1 MHYVVASNSG
11 SETARMSKFT
21 EIFDRSR
28 APLYV
33 QVAAVMRQRIDSGQW
48 AEGEKISTLE
58 ELEKEFAVARVTIRQ
73 GIELLRNEGLLNAQQ
88 GRGTFVSGRSKNHR
102 WLNLATDFD
111 SLIESLRGNVLKRI
125 QIDESASPPALSEG
139 EGRVADSYVF
149 LRSVQY
155 NGGEPFSVVNLHLD
169 RSIYARDA
177 KRFTRTAA
185 LPEIVEMDDV
195 VIAHANQTVTIGVAD
210 TETAELLKIGL
221 GEPTAD
227 CHLVLI
233 DGDGIAIYVADIHY
247 IKDCFA
253 LRTDL
258 LSTRR
263 ARGSVERQP
272 RKSNAPPRAHG
283 EAGR

>member
-1 MHYVVASNSG
+1 MGRFSQ
-11 SETARMSKFT
+11 
-21 EIFDRSR
+21 IFDRSR

-73 GIELLRNEGLLNAQQ
+73 GIELLRKDGLLDAQQ
-88 GRGTFVSGRSKNHR
+88 GRGTFVSGRTKKHR

-111 SLIESLRGNVLKRI
+111 SLVDSIRNNVLKRVHV
-125 QIDESASPPALSEG
+125 EENASPPVLAASEG
-139 EGRVADSYVF
+139 RLASSYVF

-155 NGGEPFSVVNLHLD
+155 KGGEPFSVVNLHLD
-169 RSIYARDA
+169 GRIYARGA

-185 LPEIVEMDDV
+185 LPEIVEMEDV
-195 VIAHANQTVTIGVAD
+195 EIAHANQTLTIGLAA

-233 DGDGIAIYVADIHY
+233 DGEGIAIYVADIHY

-253 LRTDL
+253 MRTDL
-258 LSTRR
+258 LASKR
-263 ARGSVERQP
+263 ARRNAKASS
-272 RKSNAPPRAHG
+272 RKSVAPNTKRKVLL
-283 EAGR
+283 RD

>member
-1 MHYVVASNSG
+1 MG
-11 SETARMSKFT
+11 KFT

-48 AEGEKISTLE
+48 AEGDKISTLE
-58 ELEKEFAVARVTIRQ
+58 ELEKEFAVARVTIRR
-73 GIELLRNEGLLNAQQ
+73 GIELLRNEGLLDAQQ
-88 GRGTFVSGRSKNHR
+88 GRGTFVSGKSKNIR

-111 SLIESLRGNVLKRI
+111 SLVESIRRNVLKRV
-125 QIDESASPPALSEG
+125 QIEENAAPPTLGEEEGNPAES
-139 EGRVADSYVF
+139 YIF

-155 NGGEPFSVVNLHLD
+155 NGGKPFSVVNLHLD
-169 RSIYARDA
+169 SSIYGRDA

-195 VIAHANQTVTIGVAD
+195 VIEHANQTVTIGVAD

-233 DGDGIAIYVADIHY
+233 DSKGIAIYVADIHY

-253 LRTDL
+253 LRSDL
-258 LSTRR
+258 LATH
-263 ARGSVERQP
+263 GSPRNDKAQT
-272 RKSNAPPRAHG
+272 RKSGIPR
-283 EAGR
+283 RLSLDVSR

>member
-28 APLYV
+28 TPLYV

-73 GIELLRNEGLLNAQQ
+73 GIELLRNEGLLDAQQ
-88 GRGTFVSGRSKNHR
+88 GRGTFVSGKSKKHR

-111 SLIESLRGNVLKRI
+111 SLVESIRGNVLKRV
-125 QIDESASPPALSEG
+125 QIDENASPPALGEG
-139 EGRVADSYVF
+139 EGRPADSYVF

-155 NGGEPFSVVNLHLD
+155 NDGEPFSVVNLHLD

-185 LPEIVEMDDV
+185 LPEIAEMDDV
-195 VIAHANQTVTIGVAD
+195 VIAHANQTLTIGVAD

-233 DGDGIAIYVADIHY
+233 DGDEIAIYVADIHY

-253 LRTDL
+253 LRSDL
-258 LSTRR
+258 LATRD
-263 ARGSVERQP
+263 ARRSVKRQT
-272 RKSNAPPRAHG
+272 RKSNGSPRAHG
-283 EAGR
+283 EAG

>member
-1 MHYVVASNSG
+1 
-11 SETARMSKFT
+11 MSKFT

-48 AEGEKISTLE
+48 VEGEKISTLE

-73 GIELLRNEGLLNAQQ
+73 GIELLRNEGLLDAQQ
-88 GRGTFVSGRSKNHR
+88 GRGTFVSGKSKKHR

-111 SLIESLRGNVLKRI
+111 SLIGSIRDNVLGRI
-125 QIDESASPPALSEG
+125 QIDDNAAPPALGDG
-139 EGRVADSYVF
+139 EGRAADSYVF
-149 LRSVQY
+149 LKSVQY

-169 RSIYARDA
+169 HSIYVRDA
-177 KRFTRTAA
+177 RRFTRTAA

-195 VIAHANQTVTIGVAD
+195 VIAHANQTLTIGVAD
-210 TETAELLKIGL
+210 TEIAELLKIGL

-253 LRTDL
+253 LRFDL
-258 LSTRR
+258 LATRH
-263 ARGSVERQP
+263 ARGTVKGRT
-272 RKSNAPPRAHG
+272 RKSKASPSAHG
-283 EAGR
+283 EVGR